1 MSFTRTAAIAG
12 IVLVILLIVNAVLLG
27 NPPMIDEDTEEIQK
41 YLKGNGDMH
50 KIGALV
56 GFAVLPLFAVFLAG
70 IVRPIRASDQ
80 EHDEGWAVVVLAGAI
95 VLAAVATMG
104 GVLQAALFFRD
115 GAEIDASTERALWD
129 AATVAFA
136 VTGIAIA
143 TLVGGVTI
151 PQLRHGLVA
160 AWQGWL
166 GVLVALIGIAALAA
180 AVSTNVGV
188 SFLAMAAFIGF
199 LVWTLATSL
208 VMYMDSE

>member
-104 GVLQAALFFRD
+104 GVLQAALFFRGRRRNRRLD
-115 GAEIDASTERALWD
+115 RTS
-129 AATVAFA
+129 A
-136 VTGIAIA
+136 VGRRD
-143 TLVGGVTI
+143 GGVC
-151 PQLRHGLVA
+151 RHRHRHSDA
-160 AWQGWL
+160 GWR
-166 GVLVALIGIAALAA
+166 GPRFPSSG
-180 AVSTNVGV
+180 
-188 SFLAMAAFIGF
+188 
-199 LVWTLATSL
+199 
-208 VMYMDSE
+208 MDS